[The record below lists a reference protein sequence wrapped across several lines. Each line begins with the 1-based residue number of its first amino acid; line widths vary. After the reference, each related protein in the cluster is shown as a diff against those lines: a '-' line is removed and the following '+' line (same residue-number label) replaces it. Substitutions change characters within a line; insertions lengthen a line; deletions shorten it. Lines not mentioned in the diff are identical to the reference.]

1 MAEFHKYQKEWD
13 ELLRGKT
20 GPVFQYIEKISR
32 QLELL
37 AKAQVGK
44 KTGAL
49 QSSIKSQVNIGSTG
63 VVGLIV
69 ADNKI
74 AMMHHNGTRAHI
86 ITPKVAQ
93 TLRFPSRGRMVYT
106 KLVHHP
112 GTKPNRV
119 LTDNLPK
126 VV

>member
-1 MAEFHKYQKEWD
+1 MAEFHKNEKEWN

-20 GPVFQYIEKISR
+20 GPVYKYIEKISR
-32 QLELL
+32 QLEIL
-37 AKAQVGK
+37 AKIQVGK

-49 QSSIKSQVNIGSTG
+49 QSSIKSQVQIGSSG
-63 VVGLIV
+63 IVGTIL

-74 AMMHHNGTRAHI
+74 AMMHHQGTRAHI
-86 ITPKVAQ
+86 ITPKIAQ

-112 GTKPNRV
+112 GTKPNRF